1 MICHHDEGWQSC
13 IYGYIL
19 IIDVLESESS
29 IHSQSKSD
37 VAKCQTVHNLSL
49 ALFCWFWPSK
59 IMFLGRAH
67 LMANIPPNRLNS
79 TDSPT
84 SPHLSISP
92 KNPGFILICWHIL
105 KTLPMFCQVA
115 SVTNG
120 WFTLVWVLGSHG
132 AEVYLEE
139 DKTLGFMDWWPVT
152 SALCAANTNLATPQQ
167 PQINGISWGIQP

>member
-1 MICHHDEGWQSC
+1 
-13 IYGYIL
+13 
-19 IIDVLESESS
+19 
-29 IHSQSKSD
+29 
-37 VAKCQTVHNLSL
+37 
-49 ALFCWFWPSK
+49 
-59 IMFLGRAH
+59 MFLRRAH

-84 SPHLSISP
+84 SPHQSISP
-92 KNPGFILICWHIL
+92 KKPGFISICWHIL
-105 KTLPMFCQVA
+105 KTLTMFCQVA
-115 SVTNG
+115 SVPNG

-167 PQINGISWGIQP
+167 PQINRICWGDTTLITAKRRWRKKRLKHPEINLYSTTLIIRKINVKIRDPRAPSNKWGTLPFKRKKTMAKK